1 MAKENNKLTKSDEL
15 FLKAK
20 AVIPGGIFGHYKYSV
35 GESAPKFFS
44 KAKDS
49 YFWDVDGN
57 KFIDLMCAYGPMILG
72 YNNPVVDKAAQQQY
86 DLGNTVSLAS
96 PVMIEL
102 AETLVDMVAVADWA
116 LFGKNGGDSTSLAIM
131 VARAETGRE
140 KIIKINDGYHGVAS
154 WMQRNNSPGTIPSD
168 TDEIIDIEWNA
179 IDELERAISENPN
192 QIACFISSP
201 YHHPVLK
208 DNVLPEDQ
216 YWQKVE
222 SLCRQNGIVL
232 IVDDVRAGFRINLA
246 GSNEAYGFKPDLVCL
261 GKAMGNGYPI
271 SALVGAD
278 HLKKSAEAV
287 YFTGTQFFNAAPMAA
302 AKATLLELQKI
313 DAVNKMEEFGNNLKS
328 GLVKVAQEN
337 QFELVVSGVP
347 TMPYFRL
354 NNVDIKVHNSWI
366 DECLK
371 RGLYMVNYHNHFIS
385 ATHDKEDLENILEIA
400 SDSFSALSKD
410 L

>member
-1 MAKENNKLTKSDEL
+1 MSNENNKLTRSDEL

-337 QFELVVSGVP
+337 QFELVVSGVT

-354 NNVDIKVHNSWI
+354 NNVDITVHNSWI

-400 SDSFSALSKD
+400 SDSFSALSKS

>member
-1 MAKENNKLTKSDEL
+1 MSKENYKLARSEEL

-20 AVIPGGIFGHYKYSV
+20 DVIPGGIFGHYKYSI
-35 GESAPKFFS
+35 GEFAPKFFS

-49 YFWDVDGN
+49 YFWDIDGN

-72 YNNPVVDKAAQQQY
+72 YNNPVVDRAAQQQY

-96 PVMIEL
+96 PVMVEL

-140 KIIKINDGYHGVAS
+140 KIIKIDDGYHGVAS

-168 TDEIIDIEWNA
+168 TDEIISIEWNA
-179 IDELERAISENPN
+179 IDELERVISENTN

-246 GSNEAYGFKPDLVCL
+246 GSNVAYGFNPDLVCL

-287 YFTGTQFFNAAPMAA
+287 YFSGTQFFNAAPMAA
-302 AKATLLELQKI
+302 AKATLLELQRI

-328 GLVKVAQEN
+328 GLVKVAHEN
-337 QFELVVSGVP
+337 QFELVISGVP

-385 ATHDKEDLENILEIA
+385 ATHDEEDLRNILEIA
-400 SDSFSALSKD
+400 SDSFFALSKS

>member
-1 MAKENNKLTKSDEL
+1 MSNLSNSSEYYKRSQSVLAGPST
-15 FLKAK
+15 FGK
-20 AVIPGGIFGHYKYSV
+20 AVDQFAYGITPYALER
-35 GESAPKFFS
+35 GEGA
-44 KAKDS
+44 
-49 YFWDVDGN
+49 YLWDVDGN

-154 WMQRNNSPGTIPSD
+154 WMQRSNSPGTIPSD
-168 TDEIIDIEWNA
+168 TDEIISIEWNA
-179 IDELERAISENPN
+179 IDELERAISENTN

-246 GSNEAYGFKPDLVCL
+246 GSNVAYGFNPDLVCL

-287 YFTGTQFFNAAPMAA
+287 YFSGTQFFNAAPMAA
-302 AKATLLELQKI
+302 AKATLLELQRI

-337 QFELVVSGVP
+337 KFDLVVSGVP

-354 NNVDIKVHNSWI
+354 NNVDIRVHNSWI

-400 SDSFSALSKD
+400 SDSFSALSKS

>member
-1 MAKENNKLTKSDEL
+1 
-15 FLKAK
+15 
-20 AVIPGGIFGHYKYSV
+20 
-35 GESAPKFFS
+35 
-44 KAKDS
+44 
-49 YFWDVDGN
+49 
-57 KFIDLMCAYGPMILG
+57 
-72 YNNPVVDKAAQQQY
+72 
-86 DLGNTVSLAS
+86 
-96 PVMIEL
+96 MIEL

-271 SALVGAD
+271 SALVGGD

-337 QFELVVSGVP
+337 QFELVVSGVT

-400 SDSFSALSKD
+400 SDSFSALSKN

>member
-35 GESAPKFFS
+35 GEYAPKFFS

-179 IDELERAISENPN
+179 IDELERAISENPD

-222 SLCRQNGIVL
+222 LLCRQNGIVL

-287 YFTGTQFFNAAPMAA
+287 YFTGPQFFNAAPMAA

-313 DAVNKMEEFGNNLKS
+313 DAVNKMEEFGNNLKT

>member
-1 MAKENNKLTKSDEL
+1 MSKENNNLTKSDEL

-20 AVIPGGIFGHYKYSV
+20 TVIPGGIFGHYKYSV

-44 KAKDS
+44 KAEDS

-192 QIACFISSP
+192 EIACFISSP

-208 DNVLPEDQ
+208 DNVLPEDE

-232 IVDDVRAGFRINLA
+232 VVDDVRAGFRINLA

-313 DAVNKMEEFGNNLKS
+313 DAVNKMEEFGNNLKR

-337 QFELVVSGVP
+337 QFELVISGVP

-400 SDSFSALSKD
+400 SDSFSALSKQ

>member
-1 MAKENNKLTKSDEL
+1 MSKENNKLTKSDEL

-86 DLGNTVSLAS
+86 NLGNTVSLAS
-96 PVMIEL
+96 PVMVEL

-140 KIIKINDGYHGVAS
+140 KIIKIDDGYHGVAS

-168 TDEIIDIEWNA
+168 TDEIISIEWNA
-179 IDELERAISENPN
+179 IDELERVISENTN

-246 GSNEAYGFKPDLVCL
+246 GSNVAYGFNPDLVCL

-287 YFTGTQFFNAAPMAA
+287 YFSGTQFFNAAPMAA
-302 AKATLLELQKI
+302 AKATLLELQRI

-337 QFELVVSGVP
+337 KFNLVVSGVP

-354 NNVDIKVHNSWI
+354 NNVDIRVHNSWI

-400 SDSFSALSKD
+400 SDSFSALSKS

>member
-1 MAKENNKLTKSDEL
+1 MSKENNKLTRSDEL

-35 GESAPKFFS
+35 GEFAPKFFS

-102 AETLVDMVAVADWA
+102 AETLVDMVAVADWT

-168 TDEIIDIEWNA
+168 TDEIIDIEWNV

-313 DAVNKMEEFGNNLKS
+313 DAVSKMEEFGNNLKN
-328 GLVKVAQEN
+328 GLVKVAREN

-354 NNVDIKVHNSWI
+354 NNVDIKVHNAWI

-385 ATHDKEDLENILEIA
+385 ATHNKEDLENILEIA
-400 SDSFSALSKD
+400 SNSFSALSKS

>member
-1 MAKENNKLTKSDEL
+1 MSKENNNLTRSDEL

-208 DNVLPEDQ
+208 DTVLPEDE

-232 IVDDVRAGFRINLA
+232 IVDVVRAGFRINLA

>member
-1 MAKENNKLTKSDEL
+1 MSQENNKLTRSDEL

-313 DAVNKMEEFGNNLKS
+313 DAVNKMEEFGNNLKR

>member
-1 MAKENNKLTKSDEL
+1 MSKENNKLTKSDEL

-20 AVIPGGIFGHYKYSV
+20 AVIPGGIFGHYKYSI
-35 GESAPKFFS
+35 GESAPKFFL

-154 WMQRNNSPGTIPSD
+154 WMQRSNSPGTIPSD
-168 TDEIIDIEWNA
+168 TDEIISIEWNA
-179 IDELERAISENPN
+179 IDELERAISENTN

-246 GSNEAYGFKPDLVCL
+246 GSNVAYGFNPDLVCL

-271 SALVGAD
+271 SALVGAN

-287 YFTGTQFFNAAPMAA
+287 YFSGTQFFNAAPMAA
-302 AKATLLELQKI
+302 AKATLLELQRI

-337 QFELVVSGVP
+337 KFDLVVSGVP

-354 NNVDIKVHNSWI
+354 NNVDIRVHNSWI

-400 SDSFSALSKD
+400 SDSFSALSKS